1 MGDGNFEITDIG
13 KKCGIKLSKKDRK
26 REKYEIM
33 K

>member
-1 MGDGNFEITDIG
+1 MDDENFEITDIG
-13 KKCGIKLSKKDRK
+13 KKCRIKRSKKDRK